1 MLQVGG
7 INMVMWRAKSCPKCG
22 GDIFLDIDE
31 DTWFDHCLQCGYRKQ
46 RLKEVC
52 PKCGFVMFLDSDVGN
67 KIYHCSHCGETFELH
82 KANK

>member
-67 KIYHCSHCGETFELH
+67 KIYHCSHCGENFELH